1 MDGARAELRDEDR
14 LESALMRPQH
24 AAHYEGADLAQQAAL
39 LLCGI
44 AETQPFVDGNKRTAL
59 VIALTFLEINGYVV
73 DLSEDEL
80 VQLMFDIADDKGV
93 TDVAALLRSRL
104 HRTD

>member
-1 MDGARAELRDEDR
+1 
-14 LESALMRPQH
+14 MRPQH

-59 VIALTFLEINGYVV
+59 VVALTFLEINGYVV

-80 VQLMFDIADDKGV
+80 VQLMFDIADDKP
-93 TDVAALLRSRL
+93 VAEVAVLLRSRL
-104 HRTD
+104 HPAG